1 MYQNLAL
8 SIAPDGLTEAPPP
21 PSGPLGPY
29 SGGWDVSALSLVRG
43 WSHEPMSYGPSGVFR
58 NAFAVVISL
67 TPTRRRTTVNGDV
80 VFEGW
85 TAPGAMRVQR
95 PCERVA
101 TDMFTPFDQVAL
113 YIPTVMLR
121 EIQKEQSGS
130 EDIDIDIIDPLWQF
144 DKFIDAS
151 MRCMVSAIDCRRK
164 DSLSYINSL
173 GRNVASHI
181 LYHYARGSAD
191 AQQSR
196 DPHSRDQHSRGSGA
210 RSIQQAVRFIEAN
223 IENSPSLAEMASAA
237 SLPVDKFR
245 REFKAATDM
254 SPHQYLIRRR
264 VDRACELI
272 AASAKPKF
280 AEIALECGFADQSHL
295 STTFR
300 RVLGVSPARFV
311 HRPT

>member
-43 WSHEPMSYGPSGVFR
+43 WSHEPMSYGPSGVFM

-67 TPTRRRTTVNGDV
+67 TPTRRRTTVNGNV

-113 YIPTVMLR
+113 YIPTDMLR
-121 EIQKEQSGS
+121 AIRKEQSGD
-130 EDIDIDIIDPLWQF
+130 EELEIDIIDPLWKF

-151 MRCMVSAIDCRRK
+151 MRCMASAIDCRRK
-164 DSLSYINSL
+164 DSLSYLNSM
-173 GRNVASHI
+173 GRNIASHI
-181 LYHYARGSAD
+181 LYHYAPGS
-191 AQQSR
+191 
-196 DPHSRDQHSRGSGA
+196 PGA
-210 RSIQQAVRFIEAN
+210 PCPGESDSCSIERAIRFIEAN

-272 AASAKPKF
+272 ASSQKPKF

-300 RVLGVSPARFV
+300 RVLGVSPARFTR
-311 HRPT
+311 HA